1 MFDFNFIHDMI
12 DGVSGLNRVSEA
24 KKGLRSV
31 VLFVVLGTV
40 VMVGLSVGIQYLVMR
55 VWG

>member
-24 KKGLRSV
+24 KKGLRIVILFAV
-31 VLFVVLGTV
+31 VGTV
-40 VMVGLSVGIQYLVMR
+40 VVVGLSVGIQYLVMR

>member
-24 KKGLRSV
+24 KKGYE
-31 VLFVVLGTV
+31 
-40 VMVGLSVGIQYLVMR
+40 SVGIIPLCLTRLKIY
-55 VWG
+55 